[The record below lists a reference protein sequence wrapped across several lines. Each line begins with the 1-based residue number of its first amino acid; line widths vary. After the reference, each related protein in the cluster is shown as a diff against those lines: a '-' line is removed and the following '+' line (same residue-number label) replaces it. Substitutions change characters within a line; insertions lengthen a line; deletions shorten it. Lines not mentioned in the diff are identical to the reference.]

1 MHFLFDLAIWVLFQS
16 RFSDVSR
23 DVMLQYLS
31 LLPAHWFARHCM
43 IWKVAQMI
51 SCSKR
56 MESPSQQ
63 FTSAFGDLV
72 YRFFQ
77 IVAVSILPD
86 IQGQK
91 TCLAMFDHKFQIV
104 KIPNWIS
111 NMCRIH
117 TPNSRHFPWDLRN
130 VSMWSSCCWSSARRR
145 YHSGKVEA
153 RKACN
158 CSCHPVRRL

>member
-56 MESPSQQ
+56 MDSPSQQ

-72 YRFFQ
+72 NKIF
-77 IVAVSILPD
+77 PD
-86 IQGQK
+86 SCSLNSARHPGPK
-91 TCLAMFDHKFQIV
+91 NMFGHVYHKFQIV

-117 TPNSRHFPWDLRN
+117 TPNYRHWNGISGTYPCGVPAAGPLREDAII
-130 VSMWSSCCWSSARRR
+130 V
-145 YHSGKVEA
+145 GKS
-153 RKACN
+153 KL
-158 CSCHPVRRL
+158 VRPGL